1 MAEMG
6 EKEGRKMNNIEKLKD
21 LEKEL
26 GVIYFNKNLSKVQIQ
41 DRIKEMQ
48 QEKINI
54 LNEMNN
60 DEINSLIQNTVLNQ
74 TKEYYRGF
82 LK

>member
-6 EKEGRKMNNIEKLKD
+6 EKEGRKMNNIERLKD

-41 DRIKEMQ
+41 DIIKEMQ

-60 DEINSLIQNTVLNQ
+60 DEINSLIQNTVLDQ

>member
-1 MAEMG
+1 MG

-21 LEKEL
+21 VEKEL

-60 DEINSLIQNTVLNQ
+60 AEINSLIQNTVLDQ

>member
-6 EKEGRKMNNIEKLKD
+6 EKEDRKMNNIEKLKD

-41 DRIKEMQ
+41 DKIKEMQ

-60 DEINSLIQNTVLNQ
+60 DEINSLIQNTVLDQ

>member
-1 MAEMG
+1 
-6 EKEGRKMNNIEKLKD
+6 MNNIERLKEVEKD
-21 LEKEL
+21 L
-26 GVIYFNKNLSKVQIQ
+26 GSIYFNKNLSKIQIQ
-41 DRIKEMQ
+41 YKIKQMQ

-60 DEINSLIQNTVLNQ
+60 DEINSLIQNTVLDQ

>member
-1 MAEMG
+1 
-6 EKEGRKMNNIEKLKD
+6 MNNIERLKD
-21 LEKEL
+21 VEKEL
-26 GVIYFNKNLSKVQIQ
+26 GVIYFNKNLSKVQVQ
-41 DRIKEMQ
+41 DKVKEMQ

-60 DEINSLIQNTVLNQ
+60 DELNTLITNTVLEQ
-74 TKEYYRGF
+74 TKEYYKGF

>member
-1 MAEMG
+1 MG

-54 LNEMNN
+54 LNKMNN
-60 DEINSLIQNTVLNQ
+60 DEINTLIQNTVLDQ
-74 TKEYYRGF
+74 TKEYYKGF

>member
-1 MAEMG
+1 
-6 EKEGRKMNNIEKLKD
+6 MNNIERLKEV
-21 LEKEL
+21 EKEL

-60 DEINSLIQNTVLNQ
+60 DEINSLIQNTVLDQ

>member
-1 MAEMG
+1 MI
-6 EKEGRKMNNIEKLKD
+6 NIERLKD
-21 LEKEL
+21 VEKEL
-26 GVIYFNKNLSKVQIQ
+26 GIIYFNKNLSKVQIQ

-48 QEKINI
+48 QEKENI
-54 LNEMNN
+54 LNEMDNE
-60 DEINSLIQNTVLNQ
+60 EINMLIQNTVLDQ

>member
-1 MAEMG
+1 MG
-6 EKEGRKMNNIEKLKD
+6 EKEGRKTNNIEKLKD

-60 DEINSLIQNTVLNQ
+60 DEINSLIQNTVLDQ

>member
-6 EKEGRKMNNIEKLKD
+6 EKEDRKMNNIEKLKD

-60 DEINSLIQNTVLNQ
+60 DEINSLIQNTVLDQ

>member
-1 MAEMG
+1 MG

-60 DEINSLIQNTVLNQ
+60 DEINSLIQNTVLDQ

>member
-1 MAEMG
+1 MG
-6 EKEGRKMNNIEKLKD
+6 EKEGRKMNNIERLKD

-60 DEINSLIQNTVLNQ
+60 DEINSLIQNTVLDQ
-74 TKEYYRGF
+74 TKEYYKGF

>member
-1 MAEMG
+1 
-6 EKEGRKMNNIEKLKD
+6 MNNIERLKD
-21 LEKEL
+21 VEAEL
-26 GVIYFNKNLSKVQIQ
+26 GVIYFNKDLSKIQIQ
-41 DRIKEMQ
+41 DKVKEMQ

-54 LNEMNN
+54 LNKMNN
-60 DEINSLIQNTVLNQ
+60 EELNALIANAVLEQ

>member
-6 EKEGRKMNNIEKLKD
+6 EKEGRKMNNIERLKD
-21 LEKEL
+21 VEAEL
-26 GVIYFNKNLSKVQIQ
+26 GVIYFNKDLSKIQIQ
-41 DRIKEMQ
+41 DKVKEMQ

-60 DEINSLIQNTVLNQ
+60 DEINSLIQNTVLDQ

>member
-1 MAEMG
+1 
-6 EKEGRKMNNIEKLKD
+6 MNNIERLKNV
-21 LEKEL
+21 EKEL
-26 GVIYFNKNLSKVQIQ
+26 GVIYFNKDLSKIQIQ
-41 DRIKEMQ
+41 DKVKEMQ

-60 DEINSLIQNTVLNQ
+60 DELNTLIINTVLEQ